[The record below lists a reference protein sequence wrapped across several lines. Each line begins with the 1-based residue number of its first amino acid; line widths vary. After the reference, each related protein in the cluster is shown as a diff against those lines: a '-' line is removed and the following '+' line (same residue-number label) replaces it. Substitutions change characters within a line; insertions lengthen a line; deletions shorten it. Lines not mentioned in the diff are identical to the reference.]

1 MNICC
6 PVKSSGIGTIESTL
20 RLAGHGRIQSI
31 EHLSQR
37 ARERPHRL
45 YGGDAYG
52 RLKARYDP
60 DGRFPDPFDMVVR
73 SV

>member
-1 MNICC
+1 
-6 PVKSSGIGTIESTL
+6 VTAS
-20 RLAGHGRIQSI
+20 GRIQAI

-37 ARERPHRL
+37 ARERPDRL

-60 DGRFPDPFDMVVR
+60 DGRFPDLFDMAVR